1 MSEKPLLNRF
11 YGDFDVIEFYE
22 FSLYFT
28 LYRCMAIIQQHLPAS
43 RRVFRDIIH
52 HVPNFIHCHLNRMN
66 EANKLN
72 GWVKEA
78 VLTMNGK
85 IPIVRNLIFGLVEV
99 DCLTNWAHW
108 TEKTFNITRE
118 LKLTVDFSFYIFSLI
133 FTVNTNQML
142 FICYYEISCLWQSK
156 FCGQML
162 LTDKIILMEIDKAEK
177 IHLII
182 RLKRS
187 SQNTY

>member
-1 MSEKPLLNRF
+1 MHHRCAEWANTICTYWSFSLLQLMSEKPLLNRF

-99 DCLTNWAHW
+99 DCLTNWAQW
-108 TEKTFNITRE
+108 TEKTNWSWR
-118 LKLTVDFSFYIFSLI
+118 IFSRFTFFLSSPPWTPIKCCLYATMRFHVCGNQNVVAKCYLLI
-133 FTVNTNQML
+133 
-142 FICYYEISCLWQSK
+142 
-156 FCGQML
+156 
-162 LTDKIILMEIDKAEK
+162 
-177 IHLII
+177 
-182 RLKRS
+182 R
-187 SQNTY
+187 

>member
-1 MSEKPLLNRF
+1 MHHRCAEWANTICTYWSFSLLQLMSEKPLLNRF

-118 LKLTVDFSFYIFSLI
+118 LKLKDFLQVYIFSLLHR
-133 FTVNTNQML
+133 QH
-142 FICYYEISCLWQSK
+142 QSNVVY
-156 FCGQML
+156 ML
-162 LTDKIILMEIDKAEK
+162 LWDLMSVAIKILWP
-177 IHLII
+177 
-182 RLKRS
+182 
-187 SQNTY
+187 NVTYW